1 MVRPIPPPRRWLWLI
16 AAAAV
21 TAAVVAAWLATR
33 PAGAPAAGSD
43 LAFVDGR
50 WRPLAPGD
58 PRRPLRRAHPA
69 QKQVRVEGQVV
80 EAFAGEAVAGAEVVF
95 AAETGEAT
103 TTSDASGR
111 YHIDLVP
118 GFYRA
123 YVRGEGVISVGRP
136 RYERLPGPPSARDV
150 GAPDDTL
157 APVVGVFLDQSGVD
171 LEVVRGGHIAGR
183 VFDPAGRPV
192 AGALVRLRADLRP
205 VLGTD
210 VAETDLDGSFHL
222 EAPIGYWPLEVAH
235 DGFAGLDPTV
245 DAHVEVV
252 PGDVAHVDLTLALG
266 CIVRG
271 RVVRGD
277 GSPGGDGAI
286 ERRASDG
293 VFEPAG
299 AIAPDGT
306 FRWSTTADA
315 DVVLRAWPWKAPPSP
330 EQRFTCRP
338 GDRRADVV
346 FTVPDGAPD
355 LEGTIVAAD
364 GTPAAGAYLDIFPRS
379 PGGMSQQ
386 ERADSQG
393 RWAIYALP
401 AGAYTIMASAAGAGI
416 VERRVTVPA
425 RAVELRLGGTGAM
438 AGRVAGVDRGSLT
451 VELDACHGPAGALE
465 TTRTRRVVAVT
476 GGQYRID
483 DLPACT
489 TTAVLRAGRRVRV
502 HPVTIPA
509 GDVASVD
516 VDFTPRRRVVVY
528 GLVRGPDGRA
538 VAGGTGYVLP
548 MDEQDAGGARFT
560 IGDDGRYRVEATVGD
575 LLEAEAAGDGEQRLG
590 GAGRVTGDGGDEE
603 RVDITLAPRPGGD
616 AEPGRDEPDDD
627 Q

>member
-1 MVRPIPPPRRWLWLI
+1 MVRPIPPPRRWPWVI

-21 TAAVVAAWLATR
+21 IAVAVAAFFAATR
-33 PAGAPAAGSD
+33 PDAPAPGSD

-50 WRPLAPGD
+50 WRPVAPGD
-58 PRRPLRRAHPA
+58 VRRALRRPPA
-69 QKQVRVEGQVV
+69 AAKQVRVEGQVV

-95 AAETGEAT
+95 AAEAGEAT

-111 YHIDLVP
+111 YTIELTP

-171 LEVVRGGHIAGR
+171 LEVVRGGAIGGR
-183 VFDPAGRPV
+183 VFDPQGRPV

-235 DGFAGLDPTV
+235 DGFAGLDPAV

-271 RVVRGD
+271 RVVRAD
-277 GSPGGDGAI
+277 GSPAGDGAI

-299 AIAPDGT
+299 AIAADGR

-315 DVVLRAWPWKAPPSP
+315 EVALRAWPWKAPPSP
-330 EQRFTCRP
+330 AQTVTCRP
-338 GDRRADVV
+338 GDRRTDVV

-364 GTPAAGAYLDIFPRS
+364 GTPAAGAYLDIFPLS
-379 PGGMSQQ
+379 AGGMSQQ
-386 ERADSQG
+386 ERADGHGQ
-393 RWAIYALP
+393 WAIYALP
-401 AGAYTIMASAAGAGI
+401 AGDYTIMASVDGGGI
-416 VERRVTVPA
+416 AVRRVSVPG
-425 RAVELRLGGTGAM
+425 RGVELRLGGTGAM
-438 AGRVAGVDRGSLT
+438 AGRVAGLDRGSLT
-451 VELDACHGPAGALE
+451 VELDACRGPAGALE

-476 GGQYRID
+476 DGQYRID
-483 DLPACT
+483 GLPACA
-489 TTAVLRAGRRVRV
+489 TTAVIRAGRRLRV

-509 GDVASVD
+509 GDVAAVD

-528 GLVRGPDGRA
+528 GTVRGPDGRP
-538 VAGGTGYVLP
+538 VAGGTGYLLP
-548 MDEQDAGGARFT
+548 MDDQDAGGTRFA
-560 IGDDGRYRVEATVGD
+560 IGDDGRYRVDATVGD
-575 LLEAEAAGDGEQRLG
+575 LLEVEAAGDGEQRLG
-590 GAGRVTGDGGDEE
+590 GTGRVIGDTGDEE
-603 RVDITLAPRPGGD
+603 RVDIAVAPRPDGD
-616 AEPGRDEPDDD
+616 GALDED